1 MRLTKNIAFIFQF
14 VTIGL
19 AAAFVIL
26 YLYPSLY
33 TPDHPPVEQ
42 VQFHESTRPALPPQA
57 GPVSY
62 AAAVEKAAPA
72 VVNVHTKKIVTERRS
87 ILDDPFFRDFFGDS
101 LGVPKKRME
110 TSLGSGV
117 IFSPQGYVL
126 TNNHVI
132 AGAEEIL
139 VSLRDGRTVKAKIV
153 GTDPDTDL
161 AVLHIKLDKVP
172 FMVLG
177 QSANLNVGDVVLAI
191 GNPFGVGQ
199 TVTSGIVSA
208 KGRSML
214 GISTFEN
221 FIQTDAAINPGN
233 SGGALINA
241 LGELVGINTAIFSKS
256 GGSHGIG
263 FAIPV
268 SLAKDVMT
276 QIIEHG
282 HVVRG
287 WMGIAL
293 QDVNEKLARSF
304 NLDTTDAVIVTN
316 VIRKGPADNA
326 GLTRGDV
333 ITHINDKPVTSTHA
347 ALTLISQE
355 KPGTNVKVNGLRD
368 GKDKTWKVEVV
379 QRPKQDISQIGN

>member
-19 AAAFVIL
+19 AAAFIIL
-26 YLYPSLY
+26 YLYPGLKQSDQLP
-33 TPDHPPVEQ
+33 TGQVE
-42 VQFHESTRPALPPQA
+42 FHESTRPPLPIQT

-62 AAAVEKAAPA
+62 ADAVEKAAPA
-72 VVNVHTKKIVTERRS
+72 VVNIHTKKIVTERRS
-87 ILDDPFFRDFFGDS
+87 IFDDPFFREFFGDS
-101 LGVPKKRME
+101 FGVPRKRLE

-117 IFSPQGYVL
+117 IISPQGYVL

-132 AGAEEIL
+132 AGAEEIQ
-139 VSLRDGRTVKAKIV
+139 VSLRDGRTVKAKVV

-161 AVLHIKLDKVP
+161 AVLYIKLDDVP
-172 FMVLG
+172 FVVLG
-177 QSANLNVGDVVLAI
+177 QSANLRVGDVVLAI

-208 KGRSML
+208 TGRSML

-233 SGGALINA
+233 SGGALVTA
-241 LGELVGINTAIFSKS
+241 LGELVGINTAIFSKT

-263 FAIPV
+263 FAIPI
-268 SLAKDVMT
+268 SLAKDIMT

-293 QDVNEKLARSF
+293 QDVNVKLAKSF
-304 NLDTTDAVIVTN
+304 GLDSTDAVIVTN
-316 VIRKGPADNA
+316 VITDGPADDA

-333 ITHINDKPVTSTHA
+333 ITHINGKPVSSTHV
-347 ALTLISQE
+347 ALNLISQE
-355 KPGTNVKVNGLRD
+355 KPGSTIQVKGVRS
-368 GKDKTWKVEVV
+368 GKSKTWKVKVV
-379 QRPKQDISQIGN
+379 QRPKQDISRIGN

>member
-19 AAAFVIL
+19 AAAFIIL
-26 YLYPSLY
+26 YLYPGLRTSVP
-33 TPDHPPVEQ
+33 TNPKEVE
-42 VQFHESTRPALPPQA
+42 FLESTHPTLPSLS
-57 GPVSY
+57 GPISY
-62 AAAVEKAAPA
+62 AEAVEKAAPA
-72 VVNVHTKKIVTERRS
+72 VVNVQTNKLVTERQS
-87 ILDDPFFRDFFGDS
+87 MFNDPFFREFFGDS
-101 LGVPKKRME
+101 FGVPKKRLE

-132 AGAEEIL
+132 AGADEIL
-139 VSLRDGRTVKAKIV
+139 VSLRDGRTLKAEIV

-161 AVLHIKLDKVP
+161 AILHIQLENPP

-177 QSANLNVGDVVLAI
+177 QSANLRVGDVVLAI

-268 SLAKDVMT
+268 SLAKDVMK

-282 HVVRG
+282 HVIRG

-293 QDVNEKLARSF
+293 QDVNEKLAKTF
-304 NLDTTDAVIVTN
+304 HLETTDAVIVTN
-316 VIRKGPADNA
+316 VIREGPADKA

-333 ITHINDKPVTSTHA
+333 ITHISDKPVTSTHD
-347 ALTLISQE
+347 ALNLISQE
-355 KPGTNVKVNGLRD
+355 KPDTTITVTGLRE
-368 GKDKTWKVEVV
+368 GKAKTWEVKVV

>member
-1 MRLTKNIAFIFQF
+1 MRITKTLSFVFQF
-14 VTIGL
+14 ATIGL
-19 AAAFVIL
+19 AAAFLFL
-26 YLYPSLY
+26 YLYPTLKS
-33 TPDHPPVEQ
+33 TNDIPEVVE
-42 VQFHESTRPALPPQA
+42 FHESTRPALPAQS

-62 AAAVEKAAPA
+62 AAAVESAAPA
-72 VVNVHTKKIVTERRS
+72 VVNIHTKKIVTERS
-87 ILDDPFFRDFFGDS
+87 SFFDDPFFREFFGDS
-101 LGVPKKRME
+101 FGVPRKRLE

-117 IFSPQGYVL
+117 IISPQGYLL

-132 AGAEEIL
+132 AGADEIQ
-139 VSLRDGRTVKAKIV
+139 VALRDGRIDTAEIV

-161 AVLHIKLDKVP
+161 AVLRIKLDKLPV
-172 FMVLG
+172 MTLG
-177 QSANLNVGDVVLAI
+177 HSENLHVGDVVLAI

-208 KGRSML
+208 TGRSML

-263 FAIPV
+263 FAIPL

-276 QIIEHG
+276 QIIQHG
-282 HVVRG
+282 HVIRG

-293 QDVNEKLARSF
+293 QDVNEKLAKSF

-333 ITHINDKPVTSTHA
+333 ITHISDKPVVSTHA

-355 KPGTNVKVNGLRD
+355 QPGTTIEVKGVRNG
-368 GKDKTWKVEVV
+368 KAKTWQVQVV
-379 QRPKQDISQIGN
+379 QRPKQAISRIGN

>member
-14 VTIGL
+14 ATIGL
-19 AAAFVIL
+19 AAAFIIL
-26 YLYPSLY
+26 YLYPSLR
-33 TPDHPPVEQ
+33 TSAPPAPKQVE
-42 VQFHESTRPALPPQA
+42 FHESTRPAMPYQS

-62 AAAVEKAAPA
+62 ADAVEKAAPA
-72 VVNVHTKKIVTERRS
+72 VVNVYTQKLVTERRS
-87 ILDDPFFRDFFGDS
+87 IFDDPFFREFFGDS
-101 LGVPKKRME
+101 IGVPKKRLE

-132 AGAEEIL
+132 AGADEIH
-139 VSLRDGRTVKAKIV
+139 VSLRDGRTIKAKIV

-161 AVLHIKLDKVP
+161 AILHIQMENLP

-177 QSANLNVGDVVLAI
+177 QSANMRVGDVVLAI

-241 LGELVGINTAIFSKS
+241 MGELVGINTAIFSKS

-268 SLAKDVMT
+268 SLAKDVMK
-276 QIIEHG
+276 QIIEYG
-282 HVVRG
+282 HVIRG

-293 QDVNEKLARSF
+293 QDVNEKLAQSF
-304 NLDTTDAVIVTN
+304 KLKTTDAVIVTN
-316 VIRKGPADNA
+316 VIRQGPADNA
-326 GLTRGDV
+326 GITRGDV
-333 ITHINDKPVTSTHA
+333 ITHINDKPVTSTHD
-347 ALTLISQE
+347 ALNLISQE
-355 KPGTNVKVNGLRD
+355 KPGSTIKVSGIRD
-368 GKDKTWKVEVV
+368 GKDKTWKVTVV
-379 QRPKQDISQIGN
+379 QRPKQDISKIGN

>member
-1 MRLTKNIAFIFQF
+1 MRITKTVSFIFQF
-14 VTIGL
+14 ATIGL

-26 YLYPSLY
+26 YLYPTLKSNNDV
-33 TPDHPPVEQ
+33 PEIVE
-42 VQFHESTRPALPPQA
+42 FHESTRPALPAQT

-62 AAAVEKAAPA
+62 ATAVKLAAPA
-72 VVNVHTKKIVTERRS
+72 VVNIHTTKVVTERNS
-87 ILDDPFFRDFFGDS
+87 LFDDPFFQEFFGDS
-101 LGVPKKRME
+101 FGVPRKRLQ

-117 IFSPQGYVL
+117 IISPQGYLL

-132 AGAEEIL
+132 AGADEIQ
-139 VSLRDGRTVKAKIV
+139 VALRDGRSAKATIV

-161 AVLHIKLDKVP
+161 AILHMKMDNVP
-172 FMVLG
+172 VITLG
-177 QSANLNVGDVVLAI
+177 HSENLQVGDVVLAI

-263 FAIPV
+263 FAIPL

-276 QIIEHG
+276 QIIQYG

-293 QDVNEKLARSF
+293 QDVNEKLAKSF
-304 NLDTTDAVIVTN
+304 DLDTTDAVIVTN

-333 ITHINDKPVTSTHA
+333 ITHINDKPVTSTHT
-347 ALTLISQE
+347 ALNLISQE
-355 KPGTNVKVNGLRD
+355 NPGTKIRVKGLRD
-368 GKDKTWKVEVV
+368 GKSKTWTVDVV
-379 QRPKQDISQIGN
+379 QRPKQDISKIGN

>member
-19 AAAFVIL
+19 AAAFIIL
-26 YLYPSLY
+26 YLYPNQQSSQ
-33 TPDHPPVEQ
+33 PPPPEQ
-42 VQFHESTRPALPPQA
+42 VQFHESTRPALPPQT

-72 VVNVHTKKIVTERRS
+72 VVNIHTKKLVTERRS
-87 ILDDPFFRDFFGDS
+87 IFNDPFFRDFFGDS
-101 LGVPKKRME
+101 FGVPKKRLE

-117 IFSPQGYVL
+117 IISPQGYLL

-132 AGAEEIL
+132 AGADEIQ

-161 AVLHIKLDKVP
+161 AVLHINIDNVP

-177 QSANLNVGDVVLAI
+177 QSANLRVGDVVLAI

-199 TVTSGIVSA
+199 PVTSGIVSA

-263 FAIPV
+263 FAIPL
-268 SLAKDVMT
+268 SLARDVMM

-282 HVVRG
+282 NVIRG

-293 QDVNEKLARSF
+293 QDVNEKLAKSF
-304 NLDTTDAVIVTN
+304 GLDTTDAVIVTN
-316 VIRKGPADNA
+316 VINKGPADYA

-333 ITHINDKPVTSTHA
+333 ITHINDNPVSSTHV
-347 ALTLISQE
+347 ALNLISKE
-355 KPGTNVKVNGLRD
+355 KPGTTIKVSGVRD
-368 GKDKTWKVEVV
+368 GKSKTWKVEVV
-379 QRPKQDISQIGN
+379 QRPKQDISKIGN